1 MMRLSAA
8 CAVVAAL
15 ACGASSAHAGDVF
28 DGLGPE
34 LIGSELVSVL
44 EGAELACRQDPADA
58 SVRRCQPL
66 PGALDSVGGAK
77 VTSVEALF
85 VQKELAQVSVYFAE
99 RDFPKVLAYVTQ
111 KLGEGQD
118 WTVTLRGGMN
128 AGFKDQ
134 IVIWEQ
140 EKLHALMQQFDRKI
154 DRASLTYGSPR
165 AMAESLKRIKAT
177 PPGGVRDL

>member
-1 MMRLSAA
+1 MRCFAACLAVTALAWSAA
-8 CAVVAAL
+8 P
-15 ACGASSAHAGDVF
+15 AHAGDLF

-34 LIGSELVSVL
+34 LIGSELTSVL
-44 EGAELACRQDPADA
+44 EGAELGCRKDAADA

-66 PGALDSVGGAK
+66 PGALDTLGGALL
-77 VTSVEALF
+77 TNAEAVF
-85 VQKELAQVSVYFAE
+85 VDGELAQVSAYFSE
-99 RDFPKVLAYVTQ
+99 RDFPKVLAYVAQ

-118 WTVTLRGGMN
+118 WTVTIRGGMN

-140 EKLHALMQQFDRKI
+140 ESASALLQQFDRKI
-154 DRASLTYGSPR
+154 DRASLIYGSPR
-165 AMAESLKRIKAT
+165 AMTELLKRIKAT

>member
-1 MMRLSAA
+1 
-8 CAVVAAL
+8 
-15 ACGASSAHAGDVF
+15 
-28 DGLGPE
+28 
-34 LIGSELVSVL
+34 VL